1 VCYPKSEQLNTID
14 NVINNKDTT
23 KDIPKENL
31 ISQFNKNEK
40 VIGKKEMKKIL
51 KVNNSYNDIEG
62 K

>member
-1 VCYPKSEQLNTID
+1 MCYPKSEQLNTID